1 MQNNEKIK
9 KLGDAELE
17 IMMALWEES
26 EPVTSGHILE
36 RIRGKRNW
44 ALSTL
49 MASLER
55 LADKGYV
62 HCDRSTRTNLYSA
75 LIGAEEYKSTESKNF
90 LSRLYNSSIS
100 RFVAGLY
107 SSKSL
112 SDEDIDEL
120 RAFLDSI
127 DRSDSHVE

>member
-1 MQNNEKIK
+1 MNNEKLK

-17 IMMALWEES
+17 IMMALWEET

-36 RIRGKRNW
+36 KIRGKRNW

-62 HCDRSTRTNLYSA
+62 SCDRSTRTNFYTSI
-75 LIGAEEYKSTESKNF
+75 IGAEEYKTFESRSF
-90 LSRLYNSSIS
+90 LSRLYGNSVSS
-100 RFVAGLY
+100 LVAGLY
-107 SSKSL
+107 NSRSIT
-112 SDEDIDEL
+112 DEDIDEL
-120 RAFLDSI
+120 RTMLNTLERGGGND
-127 DRSDSHVE
+127 

>member
-1 MQNNEKIK
+1 MQNKEKLK

-17 IMMALWEES
+17 IMLALWEET

-62 HCDRSTRTNLYSA
+62 HCDRSTRTNYYTA
-75 LIGAEEYKSTESKNF
+75 LVSAEEYKAEESRSF
-90 LSRLYNSSIS
+90 LSRLYGNSVSS
-100 RFVAGLY
+100 LVAGLY
-107 SSKSL
+107 NSKTI

-120 RAFLDSI
+120 RTLLDTL
-127 DRSDSHVE
+127 DRGENNA

>member
-1 MQNNEKIK
+1 MQNNEKLK

-17 IMMALWEES
+17 IMLALWEEC

-36 RIRGKRNW
+36 HIRGKRNW

-62 HCDRSTRTNLYSA
+62 HCDRSTRTNYYTA
-75 LIGAEEYKSTESKNF
+75 IIGAEEYKSEESRSF
-90 LSRLYNSSIS
+90 LNRLYGNSVSS
-100 RFVAGLY
+100 LVAGLY
-107 SSKSL
+107 NSKTIT
-112 SDEDIDEL
+112 DEDIDEI
-120 RAFLDSI
+120 RALLDTL
-127 DRSDSHVE
+127 DRGENNA